1 MSFQLPPVSRPDGLA
16 APRPS
21 PRPSAGASD
30 TFPVIA
36 RAGADVFVPSDPPVE
51 VQRAVDVAAKAAETL
66 HSQGRQLHFEPG
78 ADSGR
83 VRVEVRDMD
92 GNVLRRLPLGDV
104 FDVAQTGRA

>member
-1 MSFQLPPVSRPDGLA
+1 MSFQLPPVSRPDGPV

-21 PRPSAGASD
+21 PRPAAGGG
-30 TFPVIA
+30 FPAVE
-36 RAGADVFVPSDPPVE
+36 RTGADVCVPSDPPVE
-51 VQRAVDVAAKAAETL
+51 VQRAVDVAARAAETL
-66 HSQGRQLHFEPG
+66 HRQGRQLHFEPG

-104 FDVAQTGRA
+104 FDVAQTGSV